1 MDARAG
7 YSSTAVFCS
16 GLAPVVVPF
25 ERRAEYL
32 AMLADGDSDGLAEM
46 FRSFSHSEE
55 ERIAAFAEAAQE

>member
-1 MDARAG
+1 MDARVG
-7 YSSTAVFCS
+7 Y
-16 GLAPVVVPF
+16 VPF

-46 FRSFSHSEE
+46 LRSLSHSEE